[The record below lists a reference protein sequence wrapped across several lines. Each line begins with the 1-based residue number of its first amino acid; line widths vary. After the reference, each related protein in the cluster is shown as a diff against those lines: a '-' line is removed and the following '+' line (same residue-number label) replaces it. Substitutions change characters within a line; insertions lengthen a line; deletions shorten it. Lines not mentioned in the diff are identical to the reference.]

1 MHKKIHVTT
10 SSVQRLQR
18 SVIEFSLFVL
28 LFSSLNAELIIPA
41 TGNVFYAMTSSSVD
55 FLLRRKGG
63 NTPLGSQPINTETS
77 ATFPRIK
84 AKGRRLV
91 RTLFWQQIFFPHL
104 RTTAT
109 DAPHRPDANAGPSS
123 HKQWMWPSL
132 CENKTQHAPFCFVL
146 PQRLLYQK
154 TPRPSPPPSIFISD
168 SRAGSVK
175 HFKPPAAL
183 LRSPEPSAA
192 VSPNSMHFSFTPKKK
207 SNGSL

>member
-109 DAPHRPDANAGPSS
+109 DSPHRPDANAGPSS

-132 CENKTQHAPFCFVL
+132 CENKTRHAPFCFVAPATLAL
-146 PQRLLYQK
+146 PKNTKTKSSSYFYQRLQSGFCQ
-154 TPRPSPPPSIFISD
+154 TFQTS
-168 SRAGSVK
+168 SR
-175 HFKPPAAL
+175 PAAFT
-183 LRSPEPSAA
+183 RA
-192 VSPNSMHFSFTPKKK
+192 VCCSFPKQYAF
-207 SNGSL
+207 LIHT

>member
-1 MHKKIHVTT
+1 MPEKIASFPVTT

-18 SVIEFSLFVL
+18 SVIEFCLFVL

-91 RTLFWQQIFFPHL
+91 RTLFWQRIFFL
-104 RTTAT
+104 IFA
-109 DAPHRPDANAGPSS
+109 
-123 HKQWMWPSL
+123 
-132 CENKTQHAPFCFVL
+132 
-146 PQRLLYQK
+146 PQRQTLLIAPTGARGRALTNSECGLLCAKTKLDICLLFRDPATLALPK
-154 TPRPSPPPSIFISD
+154 TPRPSPPLSIFISD

-175 HFKPPAAL
+175 HFKP